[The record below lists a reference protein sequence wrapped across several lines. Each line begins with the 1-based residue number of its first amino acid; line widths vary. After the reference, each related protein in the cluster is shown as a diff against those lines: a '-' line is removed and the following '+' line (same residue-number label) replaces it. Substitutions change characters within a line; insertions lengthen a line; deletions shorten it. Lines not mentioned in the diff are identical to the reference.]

1 MEQLQDYRC
10 DGEEISL
17 NDNWVT
23 KDGRTIHPE
32 NMTFEHRKNTIAMV
46 LRKEQ
51 KEMMEYGERILYSN
65 SKYHEY
71 GIAYIEQSNNDEY
84 MLNLVMHKYHAIG
97 LMIKLNKEVK

>member
-46 LRKEQ
+46 LRKNRR
-51 KEMMEYGERILYSN
+51 K
-65 SKYHEY
+65 
-71 GIAYIEQSNNDEY
+71 
-84 MLNLVMHKYHAIG
+84 
-97 LMIKLNKEVK
+97 